1 MRIKK
6 SSSKPNSLRTLLLF
20 CSVVFFLIVGSLT
33 LKTVNVLRVSRYDGE
48 HRFTMVITG
57 EKTTQV
63 LSLDPN
69 SKKINQ
75 VLFPKRIDQRNLVQR
90 YEIPVDAYA
99 KVSEAIAEEKRP
111 GELFKKLLVGIQ
123 KKETNATSIDM
134 ARLWFLAKSVADSD
148 ITTESASD
156 TNVSFPG
163 FFADS
168 TIDNENVT
176 ISIVNASGI
185 SGLGTR
191 LEHLITNTGATVV
204 SVTTSP
210 TSKRTSS
217 IAYSDDSYTLKKVGQ
232 LLGFSNE
239 KKTEQGIADILI
251 TIGEDS
257 ADPKQ
262 F

>member
-6 SSSKPNSLRTLLLF
+6 SSNKPNSLRTLLLF
-20 CSVVFFLIVGSLT
+20 CSVVLLLIVGSLT
-33 LKTVNVLRVSRYDGE
+33 LKTINVLRVSRYDGE
-48 HRFTMVITG
+48 HRFTIVITG

-63 LSLDPN
+63 ISLDPK

-75 VLFPKRIDQRNLVQR
+75 LLLPKRIDQNSLVQNLS
-90 YEIPVDAYA
+90 IPTDAYA
-99 KVSEAIAEEKRP
+99 RVTESIVQEKRA
-111 GELFKKLLVGIQ
+111 EALFKKLLFDFQ

-134 ARLWFLAKSVADSD
+134 VRLWLLAKSISESD
-148 ITTESASD
+148 VTTKSASD
-156 TNVSFPG
+156 TDVSFPG
-163 FFADS
+163 FFIDS
-168 TIDNENVT
+168 TIDNENIT

-191 LEHLITNTGATVV
+191 LEHVIINTGATVV

-217 IAYSDDSYTLKKVGQ
+217 IAYMDDSYTLKKLTQ
-232 LLGFSNE
+232 LLGFSVT

-251 TIGEDS
+251 TIGEDN
-257 ADPKQ
+257 ADPKK